1 MMTAPPKMLPSS
13 SSRGFVPPPQ
23 LLFSPLY
30 TSRVK
35 KRLAMGTEDVATQPR
50 QKSSS
55 SSLSALLNCYSSALC
70 WVFPPPS
77 LGGRGGSSS
86 SFSLDGKTF
95 ATAAEEEEEGELESQ
110 DIYFS
115 SSFVFVLVV
124 AVSPLSPARRG
135 LTPFS
140 CGVAVA
146 ATDETVSLSLY
157 SLLIRRRG
165 QRKTP
170 PSQVCRLLSFQLFVS
185 PLMTLNASS
194 STVLPRFIILARLNP
209 FWLACKKEGG
219 RSERN

>member
-115 SSFVFVLVV
+115 SSFVFDVVV
-124 AVSPLSPARRG
+124 AVSPLSPAPTRSHSFFLRG
-135 LTPFS
+135 
-140 CGVAVA
+140 G
-146 ATDETVSLSLY
+146 ATDETVSFSLSL
-157 SLLIRRRG
+157 L
-165 QRKTP
+165 P
-170 PSQVCRLLSFQLFVS
+170 PHSAAGAKKDSSFPSVSAPLLSAFRI
-185 PLMTLNASS
+185 PLNDFERVVVDGVASFYH
-194 STVLPRFIILARLNP
+194 PRAAESILARLQKGRR
-209 FWLACKKEGG
+209 KK
-219 RSERN
+219 

>member
-110 DIYFS
+110 DIYFF
-115 SSFVFVLVV
+115 SSFVFVVVV

-146 ATDETVSLSLY
+146 ATDETVSLSLLPPH
-157 SLLIRRRG
+157 SAAGAKKDSSFPSVSAPLLSAFRIPLNDFERVVVDGVASFYHPRAAESILTRLQKGRRR
-165 QRKTP
+165 K
-170 PSQVCRLLSFQLFVS
+170 
-185 PLMTLNASS
+185 
-194 STVLPRFIILARLNP
+194 
-209 FWLACKKEGG
+209 
-219 RSERN
+219 